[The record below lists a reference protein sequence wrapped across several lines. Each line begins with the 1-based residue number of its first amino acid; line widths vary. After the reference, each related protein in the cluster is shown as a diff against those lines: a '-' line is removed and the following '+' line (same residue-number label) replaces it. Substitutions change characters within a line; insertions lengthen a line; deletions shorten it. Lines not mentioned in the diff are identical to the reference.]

1 VTASASLRRALVAVL
16 IAVPIVWIY
25 GRGLGDAPVY
35 LHHDE
40 VLVALNAHA
49 IAETGRDPTGARLPL
64 YFRNVDGVLQTPV
77 SIYCTAL
84 VFKLLPVSEASIR
97 VPSVIVGLVTVVLMY
112 FLARALF
119 HTDTLAVIA
128 AVLLALTPALFIHSR
143 LGFDHHYP
151 ALFVTGWLLGLVAFL
166 ERPRLRSLFL
176 ATLTL
181 GVGVYSYLA
190 SLVMMPIYF
199 CLTCAQLLERHRRTA
214 RVWLVAIAGF
224 ALPLTLLVVWT
235 ATHRAQYAQS
245 VGTYKLYDSSKLNPL
260 QGLHEM
266 LSYTSLTE
274 RSSVYYTAF
283 DPSFLLFGGD
293 TSMVHSTRRAGVF
306 LFPVGA
312 FLALG
317 LYRILTRRRAWWE
330 LLLVAGLLVSP
341 LAAAIVAE
349 PYRISRQMV
358 MIPFAILIAT
368 RGVEWGLGATHRAWR
383 IATIALLAAVPI
395 QFALFNRDYMTDYR
409 VRSAGWFEGNIR
421 GAVDAVMAREPI
433 GSPRPV
439 YFGTDIAWSDSYWQ
453 LYAVKHRRPDLARQV
468 RLFDPKAVD
477 AATFPAGSFV
487 ISRYVEPLH
496 AAFERTAGLR
506 TVALLPEPNGSVLFA
521 ALEK

>member
-1 VTASASLRRALVAVL
+1 MTASSAIRRLAVAALIL
-16 IAVPIVWIY
+16 VPVVWMY

-64 YFRNVDGVLQTPV
+64 YFRNVDGVLQTPI

-84 VFKLLPVSEASIR
+84 VFKLFPVSEVSIR
-97 VPSVIVGLVTVVLMY
+97 LPSVIVGLLTVVLMY
-112 FLARALF
+112 LLARALF
-119 HTDTLAVIA
+119 HSHTLAVIA
-128 AVLLALTPALFIHSR
+128 ATLLALTPALFIHSR

-151 ALFVTGWLLGLVAFL
+151 ALFVTGWLLGLVTFL

-190 SLVMMPIYF
+190 SLAMMPIYF
-199 CLTCAQLLERHRRTA
+199 CLTCAQLLERHRRSA
-214 RVWLVAIAGF
+214 RVWIAAFAGF
-224 ALPLTLLVVWT
+224 ALPLTLLAVWM
-235 ATHRAQYAQS
+235 ATHPAQYNQS

-293 TSMVHSTRRAGVF
+293 SSMVHSTRRAGVF

-317 LYRILTRRRAWWE
+317 LYRILTRRRSWFE
-330 LLLVAGLLVSP
+330 LLLVVGLLLSP

-368 RGVEWGLGATHRAWR
+368 CGVEWGLRGHRVWRVATM
-383 IATIALLAAVPI
+383 ALLATAPI
-395 QFALFNRDYMTDYR
+395 QFALFDRDYMTDYR

-421 GAVDAVMAREPI
+421 GAVDAVIAREPN

-439 YFGTDIAWSDSYWQ
+439 YFGNDIAWSESYWQ
-453 LYAVKHRRPDLARQV
+453 LYAVKHRRPDLMKQV
-468 RLFDPKAVD
+468 RFFNPKAVD

-506 TVALLPEPNGSVLFA
+506 TLALLPEPNGSILFA